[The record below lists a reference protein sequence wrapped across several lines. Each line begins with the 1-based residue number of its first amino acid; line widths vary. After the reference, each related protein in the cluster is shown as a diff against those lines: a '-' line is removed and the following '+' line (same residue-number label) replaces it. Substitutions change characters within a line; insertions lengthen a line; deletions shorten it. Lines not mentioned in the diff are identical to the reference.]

1 MERVFIGMSGGVDSS
16 VAAALLKER
25 GYDAVGVTLRLKPGD
40 GADGDIED
48 AQRVAQAIG
57 IEHRVLDLRAEF
69 KNKVMDYFSAE
80 YLRGATPNPCVICNR
95 EIKFGAMLDYALA
108 NGGDYIATG
117 HYASLDR
124 SGGRTKLMRS
134 QSAKDQSYFLC
145 MLSGFQLC
153 HAMFPIDGMEKSDIR
168 DIAQKLSLPVA
179 QKKDSQEV
187 CFIPDNDYSSFI
199 RSRGFELHSGQL
211 CETGRCF

>member
-48 AQRVAQAIG
+48 AQRVARAIG

-80 YLRGATPNPCVICNR
+80 YLRGATQGLN
-95 EIKFGAMLDYALA
+95 
-108 NGGDYIATG
+108 
-117 HYASLDR
+117 
-124 SGGRTKLMRS
+124 
-134 QSAKDQSYFLC
+134 
-145 MLSGFQLC
+145 
-153 HAMFPIDGMEKSDIR
+153 
-168 DIAQKLSLPVA
+168 
-179 QKKDSQEV
+179 
-187 CFIPDNDYSSFI
+187 
-199 RSRGFELHSGQL
+199 
-211 CETGRCF
+211 